1 MPKREITVGV
11 TVNLKNYESLRIEV
25 EDDVESEEDVRSL
38 VTFLDQTLALFGRGN
53 AETEELITHYRKRVL
68 KGALSDGAEAPAP
81 AAPKTVAE
89 KPVKAPKAGPE
100 VEPPAP
106 EPVTPEPL
114 AADLSEESPPAPKPA
129 PKPAATAPAKAP
141 ARVPAPSPTGA
152 VCEECGAA
160 VSAAE
165 EKTSRLFVS
174 RVLCKKCIQSL

>member
-1 MPKREITVGV
+1 MPKREITIGV

-68 KGALSDGAEAPAP
+68 KGAIGEGAETPAP
-81 AAPKTVAE
+81 AAPKTVAM
-89 KPVKAPKAGPE
+89 KTVKAPKAE
-100 VEPPAP
+100 TDAEPPAP
-106 EPVTPEPL
+106 EPATPEPR
-114 AADLSEESPPAPKPA
+114 AIEAPPETPPS
-129 PKPAATAPAKAP
+129 PKPAAKPPAKPP
-141 ARVPAPSPTGA
+141 ARTPAPSPTGA
-152 VCEECGAA
+152 VCEECGSA

>member
-11 TVNLKNYESLRIEV
+11 TVNLKNYESLRIEI

-38 VTFLDQTLALFGRGN
+38 IAFLDQTLALFGRGN
-53 AETEELITHYRKRVL
+53 EETEELISHYRKRVL
-68 KGALSDGAEAPAP
+68 KGAIGEGTEDSVP
-81 AAPKTVAE
+81 AAPKTVAAE
-89 KPVKAPKAGPE
+89 PVKAPKTEPE
-100 VEPPAP
+100 IEPLVPEPPTLEPPAAELP
-106 EPVTPEPL
+106 TE
-114 AADLSEESPPAPKPA
+114 APPTPKPVA
-129 PKPAATAPAKAP
+129 KPPAKAP
-141 ARVPAPSPTGA
+141 AKAPAPSPTGA

>member
-38 VTFLDQTLALFGRGN
+38 VAFLDQTLALFGRGN
-53 AETEELITHYRKRVL
+53 AETEELISHYRKRVL
-68 KGALSDGAEAPAP
+68 KGAIGEGTEAAPAP
-81 AAPKTVAE
+81 TVPKTVAE
-89 KPVKAPKAGPE
+89 KPVEAPKAEPE

-106 EPVTPEPL
+106 EPATPEPV
-114 AADLSEESPPAPKPA
+114 AAEPPSEAPSA
-129 PKPAATAPAKAP
+129 PKPAAKAPAKAP
-141 ARVPAPSPTGA
+141 ARAPAPSPTGA